1 MVRWFEG
8 GSEPRAAPYDNK
20 QLSVEESKLCACH
33 LLNCDEGKT
42 EKKKKVN
49 PAGYR
54 TPDRTLRRLLGKVA
68 MR

>member
-1 MVRWFEG
+1 VH
-8 GSEPRAAPYDNK
+8 AID
-20 QLSVEESKLCACH
+20 

-54 TPDRTLRRLLGKVA
+54 TLRTLLGKVA